1 MTRLLGVVVISC
13 LLGGCAS
20 SQVDAHGYSKRSYL
34 GWIEVSQ
41 YTQPAKVVGSKTTVI
56 ETKRIPP
63 RIERVKT
70 IGIRIQNGF
79 SIGYFDDSVIELP
92 MECHLVIVVKEPAQ
106 LDHIFAAYPKLAKE
120 LKPCVKP
127 LDY

>member
-1 MTRLLGVVVISC
+1 MAGLL
-13 LLGGCAS
+13 LMGCAT
-20 SQVDAHGYSKRSYL
+20 SQTDAYGYSKRSYF
-34 GWIEVSQ
+34 GWVDVTQ
-41 YTQPAKVVGSKTTVI
+41 YSRPEAETTAEMKPAIT
-56 ETKRIPP
+56 P

-70 IGIRIQNGF
+70 IGLRFQNGF
-79 SIGYFDDSVIELP
+79 SIGYFDDSQIELP
-92 MECHLVIVVKEPAQ
+92 MECHLVIVVKELAQ

>member
-1 MTRLLGVVVISC
+1 MKVVCIAVASLFLC
-13 LLGGCAS
+13 GCAT
-20 SQVDAHGYSKRSYL
+20 SQVDAHGYSKRSYF
-34 GWIEVSQ
+34 GWVDVTQ
-41 YTQPAKVVGSKTTVI
+41 YSKPDVDAAADKKTAIT
-56 ETKRIPP
+56 P

-70 IGIRIQNGF
+70 IGLRFQNGF

-92 MECHLVIVVKEPAQ
+92 LECHLVIVVKELTQ
-106 LDHIFAAYPKLAKE
+106 LDHIFATYPKLAKE